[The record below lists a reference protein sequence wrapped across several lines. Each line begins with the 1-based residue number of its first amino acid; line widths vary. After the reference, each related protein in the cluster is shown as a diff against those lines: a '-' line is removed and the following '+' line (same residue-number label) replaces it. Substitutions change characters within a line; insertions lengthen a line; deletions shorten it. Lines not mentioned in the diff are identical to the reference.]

1 VRRVNEDSDQAAG
14 QDSFLDVVTNIVGI
28 LILLVMVAGLRSSQA
43 ALALSTSRPSQSP
56 SKPTITEDEI
66 SEAQHAAVETERQVR
81 ELLRRAA
88 SAHQEAILREQ
99 ERAILIA
106 VRAEAEQELAK
117 RRAQLNAEDQ
127 RDFDLRRQLTEAQ
140 LALDELTREQMS
152 LLAQKPEVEE
162 IECQP
167 TPLGRTVTGKEV
179 HILLSDDHVAIVPFD
194 ELLELMKQDVAANL
208 WRLRQQD
215 ELQRLI
221 GPVNGFRL
229 QYWFVKSAVIA
240 RSERGTAIAGQVV
253 RFSQCQFL
261 PVATPVG
268 EPAEVALRSNSEFQR
283 YLRSLRPGTT
293 VTIWTYAG
301 NYERL
306 RQVKR
311 AVREFGLPVA
321 VRPLPKGMP
330 IGASASGSES
340 VSD

>member
-1 VRRVNEDSDQAAG
+1 MRRVNEDTDEAAG

-43 ALALSTSRPSQSP
+43 AITLATSQNSQLPSEP
-56 SKPTITEDEI
+56 RITYDDLA
-66 SEAQHAAVETERQVR
+66 EAQQAALEAERQVR
-81 ELLRRAA
+81 ELIHRAA
-88 SAHQEAILREQ
+88 SARQEAMLREQ
-99 ERAILIA
+99 ERAILMA
-106 VRAEAEQELAK
+106 ARAEAEQELAHL
-117 RRAQLNAEDQ
+117 RAQLSTEDQ
-127 RDFDLRRQLTEAQ
+127 RTFDLRRKLTEAQ

-152 LLAQKPEVEE
+152 LLSQEPEVEE

-167 TPLGRTVTGKEV
+167 TPLARTVTGKEV

-194 ELLELMKQDVAANL
+194 ELLELMKQDVAANI

-215 ELQRLI
+215 ELERMI

-240 RSERGTAIAGQVV
+240 RSERGTAVTGQVV

-261 PVATPVG
+261 PVSTPVG

-283 YLRSLRPGTT
+283 YLRGLRSGTT

-306 RQVKR
+306 REVKR
-311 AVREFGLPVA
+311 AVREYGLPVA

-330 IGASASGSES
+330 IGASSSGSES